1 MSDDFSDREYDRLAA
16 ISEALAPWQTVLSL
30 PQVLALIAI
39 ARTPGLSVNELAESL
54 RLPQQTVSRHVA
66 VLLGRYQTTPDTP
79 LAGVPTFIRQEISA
93 SDPRRRALFLSED
106 GLVVLKALSADAPAN
121 NPSMPKP
128 GSIQ

>member
-1 MSDDFSDREYDRLAA
+1 MSDDFSDREYDRLGA
-16 ISEALAPWQTVLSL
+16 ISEALAPWQSVLSL

-54 RLPQQTVSRHVA
+54 GLPQQTVSRHVA
-66 VLLGRYQTTPDTP
+66 VLLGRYQATPDTP
-79 LAGVPTFIRQEISA
+79 PAGVPTFIRQEISA

-128 GSIQ
+128 GSVQ